1 MYGKGKNWLIWNITD
16 DLYFICTQF
25 NIEKDFRF
33 DIQYDMHMLMSTV

>member
-1 MYGKGKNWLIWNITD
+1 MHGKGKDGLIWDITD

-25 NIEKDFRF
+25 NIGKDFRF